1 MEFSEAGETIQSNT
15 DLKKLMHKMKFALHR
30 MFRKEQK
37 NCDPACII
45 ETDHDRR
52 EDLDVFDYPETLSYG
67 TFDEPGA
74 VNLSRTKE
82 IASLIE
88 RDLRAARD
96 KHLHCEI
103 LIPCGLISKIAR
115 DILIMADNEP
125 CGIRG
130 CCLHISLQE
139 RNVCQKLVQVAFD
152 PLTVSTFEV
161 HLTLHED
168 TRSWCSVKKLFI
180 SITGC
185 LKDSKWTQSPKL
197 LCQGYKLEKKKL
209 YRTDS

>member
-1 MEFSEAGETIQSNT
+1 MEFSVAGETVQSNI
-15 DLKKLMHKMKFALHR
+15 DFSKLMHKMKFSIHK

-37 NCDPACII
+37 NFEPACII

-52 EDLDVFDYPETLSYG
+52 KDLDVFDYPETPSYG
-67 TFDEPGA
+67 TFNEPDA
-74 VNLSRTKE
+74 IDLSRTHE

-88 RDLRAARD
+88 RSLREARD

-103 LIPCGLISKIAR
+103 LIPCGLTSKIAR

-130 CCLHISLQE
+130 CCLHINLQE
-139 RNVCQKLVQVAFD
+139 RNVCRKLVQVVCD

-161 HLTLHED
+161 HLTLQED
-168 TRSWCSVKKLFI
+168 TRSWCTIKKFVL

-185 LKDSKWTQSPKL
+185 FKDSKWTQSPKL
-197 LCQGYKLEKKKL
+197 LCIGYKLEKKKL
-209 YRTDS
+209 YRTDC